1 MLGLKRPSIRSTWL
15 PSAPP
20 ASPARPSS
28 ARRPQS
34 AETTVRVLRRGGTAT
49 ILGMMPLNE
58 KVGLSAMDLL
68 SGKRLQGGIMGYNRF
83 PVDIPRLVD
92 FYQRGQLDLDTII
105 AERLPLT
112 RINDAFDELR
122 KGDATRSVI
131 VFDQ

>member
-1 MLGLKRPSIRSTWL
+1 MATLSAKETAPRSAT
-15 PSAPP
+15 PPP
-20 ASPARPSS
+20 AVSTRPSS
-28 ARRPQS
+28 SLTAEWKQS
-34 AETTVRVLRRGGTAT
+34 GAGNCAV
-49 ILGMMPLNE
+49 GMMALSE

-68 SGKRLQGGIMGYNRF
+68 SGRRLQGGIMGYNRF